1 MTTTQQSHWDVIII
15 GAGLAG
21 LLAAGRTAKAGLRT
35 LVLERATQLG
45 GRAAS
50 PQLHGIPVNPG
61 ARAISTS
68 AIGLLQEE
76 GIEVTG
82 GSPKP
87 SVQFVTG
94 MPGESLQQL
103 PLMQVFLGKWATW
116 SEKMQLVR
124 FLIRSRQVE
133 LTGLQTVSIERYLAD
148 TLPSPRI
155 RRIVLSL
162 IRLATYC
169 DAPAQ
174 MSAKAALTQLR
185 EKVVY
190 VNGGWASLVKSLKQQ
205 AIAAGAVIRNESAV
219 AKIQGEAPELRIV
232 LKDGT
237 VFYAANVLSTIGPKP
252 WLKLLDPPLA
262 EGVASRYDNLVP
274 VYAACL
280 DLIMKRLPKP
290 NKTFAIGVDQPWYFA
305 NHSAVSTF
313 SEHPEQEIIHVM
325 KYLPPGLSPSIG
337 DDQQELEAF
346 LDEIQPGWQDHV
358 LERRF
363 LPRMLVSH
371 AVSEPSPDDRKPG
384 PVITARPG
392 LYVAGDWV
400 GENMLVKAS
409 LVSAREAATAIIA
422 RHGSTNHKTRNGDRA
437 IPC

>member
-1 MTTTQQSHWDVIII
+1 MTSTQQSHWDVIII

-35 LVLERATQLG
+35 LVLERAPQLG
-45 GRAAS
+45 GRADS

-68 AIGLLQEE
+68 AVRLLKEE

-87 SVQFVTG
+87 AVQFITG
-94 MPGESLQQL
+94 EPGEPLQQL
-103 PLMQVFLGKWATW
+103 PLMQLLLGNWANW

-133 LTGLQTVSIERYLAD
+133 LTGLQAVSIERYLAD

-185 EKVVY
+185 EGVVY
-190 VNGGWASLVKSLKQQ
+190 VDRGWASLVESLKHN

-219 AKIQGEAPELRIV
+219 AKIQGEAPELRVV

-237 VFYAANVLSTIGPKP
+237 VFSAAHALSTIGPKT

-262 EGVASRYDNLVP
+262 EEEASRYYELVP

-280 DLIMKRLPKP
+280 DLVMKRLPKP

-313 SEHPEQEIIHVM
+313 SEHPEQDVIHVM
-325 KYLPPGLSPSIG
+325 KYLPPGLSPSSGG
-337 DDQQELEAF
+337 DQKELEAF

-371 AVSEPSPDDRKPG
+371 AVSEPSSVTHKPG
-384 PVITARPG
+384 PVVTGRPG

-400 GENMLVKAS
+400 GESMLVKAS
-409 LVSAREAATAIIA
+409 LVSAREAAATIIV
-422 RHGSTNHKTRNGDRA
+422 RHGSTNHKTRNGDQA